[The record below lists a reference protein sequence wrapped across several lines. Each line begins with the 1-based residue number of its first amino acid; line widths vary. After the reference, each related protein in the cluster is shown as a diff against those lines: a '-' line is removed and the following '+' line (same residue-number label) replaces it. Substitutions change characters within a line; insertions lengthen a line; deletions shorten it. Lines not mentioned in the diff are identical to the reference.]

1 MSTYNDGRVV
11 CMHDSHIFALMHIR
25 ITCCIYHKY
34 MHKPKHNRNHEGIFG
49 ISCRLRQNKQTLH
62 VYGAD
67 NAKVIGLIQTWNHR
81 AFWEGCSNVVCMLLY
96 CTGLGNF
103 KKLNK
108 YAGCRRGA
116 WTFSKLS
123 RGTLEQGAV
132 PRVTLSFCSETPLPQ
147 CLQGHAFK
155 M

>member
-1 MSTYNDGRVV
+1 
-11 CMHDSHIFALMHIR
+11 MHECDSHIFALMHIR

-81 AFWEGCSNVVCMLLY
+81 AFWEGCSNMVCMVLGWEILKNLINMLVAGEVPGHFLSSPEVPLSKVPYPELL
-96 CTGLGNF
+96 
-103 KKLNK
+103 
-108 YAGCRRGA
+108 
-116 WTFSKLS
+116 
-123 RGTLEQGAV
+123 
-132 PRVTLSFCSETPLPQ
+132 
-147 CLQGHAFK
+147 
-155 M
+155 